1 MIRVALRGVRAHVV
15 RFALSVLAVALG
27 VAFVAGTFALRSMLS
42 STFSDIV
49 ATTTLGDA
57 YVRGAQEAGGPS
69 SADLSAGTPYN
80 RVPLTLVPAL
90 EKVDGV
96 AAALPDLQGPVV
108 LVGADGTAVQSS
120 QAPSFGFG
128 YDARDR
134 AAHLVAGRAP
144 RDGSEIGL
152 ESQTLRASGLALGD
166 RTRLVVGGAI
176 RPVTVVGELGVGA
189 ALAGA
194 TVVFLDPATAQAAFA
209 PDGDVAR
216 IAVNGDD
223 GVTQDELVQ
232 RLAPVV
238 RAADTDATVVTG
250 DRQRAD
256 AQAQILSLL
265 GFVTTFLLVFAAIAL
280 FVGAFIIANTF
291 AMWLR
296 QRMRELALLRAVGA
310 SPLQVFASIVLQ
322 AALVGVV
329 GAALGLAGGLGLV
342 VLLRAVLAHLGMH
355 LAGRIPVDGFTIAVS
370 VLVGTAVSVVAA
382 AVPAR
387 RAALVPPVEALRD
400 EVTVP
405 ERSLRRRA
413 VLGLAVL
420 VAGLAG
426 VLVAVT
432 RPAQPHASAWLGAGA
447 AGVLLGV
454 LLVSPVV
461 ARSVLRVLGAP
472 ATAWRPVGRLARGNV
487 TRNPRRTANTAG
499 ALMIGMALVG
509 AAAVIAATTQAS
521 TRAIV
526 EREATTDFIL
536 RVAPSATVPQQ
547 ALADVR
553 AVPGVRAAD
562 AFSSGAVLV
571 RVGSG
576 GPDGSGASGR
586 SAPAAGSLAVTGID
600 PAAIGRS
607 IRTDVVAGDFPA
619 ALRAGEVAIQR
630 TTAHD
635 RGWALG
641 ERLTLVGTAGEVP
654 VTVGA
659 VIDSP
664 AFGVP
669 LVVGQGVLDRLVP
682 AAQQQ
687 VTTVFVTATPGTDLT
702 TLRAALTA
710 AVRPYLVVSVL
721 DPEQFVSQLA
731 DQVNRVLVILDALL
745 GLSVVIAVLGIVN
758 TLALSVIERT
768 REIGLLRA
776 VGLGRLQLGST
787 ITLESVLTAVF
798 GTAVGL
804 VVGVALAATLPRLY
818 ADQGLR
824 TLAVP
829 WGSLALMLAL
839 AVVVGVLA
847 AAWPAVRAARL
858 PVLEAVSVE

>member
-1 MIRVALRGVRAHVV
+1 VIRVALRGIRAHVV
-15 RFALSVLAVALG
+15 RFTLSVLAVALG

-69 SADLSAGTPYN
+69 STDLSSGTQYN
-80 RVPLTLVPAL
+80 RVPLTMVDDL
-90 EKVDGV
+90 EHVDGV

-134 AAHLVAGRAP
+134 ATHLVAGRAP
-144 RDGSEIGL
+144 RDGSEVGL
-152 ESQTLRASGLALGD
+152 ESQTLRASGLAIGD
-166 RTRLVVGGAI
+166 RTRIVVGGHI

-209 PDGDVAR
+209 PDGEVAR
-216 IAVNGDD
+216 IAVNGDP
-223 GVTQDELVQ
+223 GVSQDELVQ
-232 RLAPVV
+232 RLTPVV
-238 RAADTDATVVTG
+238 HAADGEATVVTG

-256 AQAQILSLL
+256 SRAQIMSLL

-291 AMWLR
+291 AMWVR

-355 LAGRIPVDGFTIAVS
+355 LAGRIPVDGFTVVVS

-382 AVPAR
+382 AIPAR

-420 VAGLAG
+420 AAGVAG
-426 VLVAVT
+426 VLVAVG
-432 RPAQPHASAWLGAGA
+432 RPDQSHASAWLGAGA

-547 ALADVR
+547 ALTDVR

-562 AFSSGAVLV
+562 AFASGGVLV
-571 RVGSG
+571 RVGG
-576 GPDGSGASGR
+576 ATGPS
-586 SAPAAGSLAVTGID
+586 AGSLAITGID

-619 ALRAGEVAIQR
+619 ALRSGEVAVQR
-630 TTAHD
+630 TAAHD
-635 RGWALG
+635 HGWSVG
-641 ERLTLVGTAGEVP
+641 DRLTLVGTSGAVP
-654 VTVGA
+654 VTIGA

-669 LVVGQGVLDRLVP
+669 LVVGQDVLDRLVP
-682 AAQQQ
+682 QAQQQ
-687 VTTVFVTATPGTDLT
+687 VTTVFVTAEPGTDLAS
-702 TLRAALTA
+702 LRSALTA

-721 DPEQFVSQLA
+721 DSEQFVSQLA
-731 DQVNRVLVILDALL
+731 DQVNRVLVILYALL

-758 TLALSVIERT
+758 MLALSVIERT

-804 VVGVALAATLPRLY
+804 VVGVALASTLPRLY

>member
-1 MIRVALRGVRAHVV
+1 MIRVALRGIRAHVV

-57 YVRGAQEAGGPS
+57 YVRGSHEAGGPS
-69 SADLSAGTPYN
+69 GADLSAGTQYN
-80 RVPLTLVPAL
+80 RVPLTLVDDL
-90 EKVDGV
+90 ERVDGV
-96 AAALPDLQGPVV
+96 AAAIPDLQGPVV

-120 QAPSFGFG
+120 QAPSFAFG
-128 YDARDR
+128 YDPRDR
-134 AAHLVAGRAP
+134 ATHLVAGRAP

-166 RTRLVVGGAI
+166 RTRVVVGGKI
-176 RPVTVVGELGVGA
+176 QPVTVVGELGVGA

-209 PDGDVAR
+209 PDGDVAHV
-216 IAVNGDD
+216 AVNGDP

-238 RAADTDATVVTG
+238 HAADVDARVVTG
-250 DRQRAD
+250 DAER
-256 AQAQILSLL
+256 AQARAQIMSLL

-291 AMWLR
+291 AMWVR

-342 VLLRAVLAHLGMH
+342 VLLRTVLANLGMH
-355 LAGRIPVDGFTIAVS
+355 LAGRIPVDGFTIVVS

-382 AVPAR
+382 AIPAR

-405 ERSLRRRA
+405 ERSLHRRA
-413 VLGLAVL
+413 VLGLVVL
-420 VAGLAG
+420 VVGIAG
-426 VLVAVT
+426 VLVAVR
-432 RPAQPHASAWLGAGA
+432 RPDAPRASSWLGAGA

-472 ATAWRPVGRLARGNV
+472 VVAWRPVGRLARGNV

-526 EREATTDFIL
+526 EHEATTDFIL

-562 AFSSGAVLV
+562 AFASGGVLV

-576 GPDGSGASGR
+576 TDAR
-586 SAPAAGSLAVTGID
+586 AAGSLAITGID
-600 PAAIGRS
+600 PAAVGRS
-607 IRTDVVAGDFPA
+607 IRTDVVAGDFPG
-619 ALRAGEVAIQR
+619 ALRAGEVAVQR
-630 TTAHD
+630 STAHD
-635 RGWALG
+635 RDWSVGD
-641 ERLTLVGTAGEVP
+641 RLTLVGTSGQVP
-654 VTVGA
+654 ATIGA

-682 AAQQQ
+682 TAQQQ
-687 VTTVFVTATPGTDLT
+687 VTTVFVTAEPGTDLT
-702 TLRAALTA
+702 ALRAGLTD

-721 DPEQFVSQLA
+721 DSEQFVSQLA
-731 DQVNRVLVILDALL
+731 DQVNRVLVILYALL

-787 ITLESVLTAVF
+787 ITVESVLTAVF

-804 VVGVALAATLPRLY
+804 VVGVALASTLPRLY

-829 WGSLALMLAL
+829 WGSLGLMLVL